1 MSILGA
7 GGLGGLPLASSIA
20 GSLRNNAA
28 ADDRTKAEQATQ
40 KFQADENKAANLS
53 EDVEEMEFSADR
65 DVDGRLP
72 YTARRRRKGGS
83 EGEDS
88 QPRAA
93 DAEGERGSSLDLEA

>member
-40 KFQADENKAANLS
+40 KMQADEQKAAS
-53 EDVEEMEFSADR
+53 HQEDVEEMEFSADR
-65 DVDGRLP
+65 DVDGRTP
-72 YTARRRRKGGS
+72 YTVRRRRKGQS
-83 EGEDS
+83 ENADS
-88 QPRAA
+88 PPRPP
-93 DAEGERGSSLDLEA
+93 DPEGDRGGSLDLEA

>member
-20 GSLRNNAA
+20 GSLRSNK

-40 KFQADENKAANLS
+40 KMQADEQKAASNQ

-65 DVDGRLP
+65 DVDGRVP
-72 YTARRRRKGGS
+72 YTVRRRRKGQS
-83 EGEDS
+83 EGDDS
-88 QPRAA
+88 PPRPP
-93 DAEGERGSSLDLEA
+93 DPEGDRGGSLDLEA